1 MKALIIRDP
10 WIGLILAGRKTWELR
25 TSATKVRGR
34 IGLIRKGTGL
44 IMGVADLV
52 DSLPPLSADALATS
66 RDQHA
71 VPPEMDS
78 VALAAG
84 WLHPWVL
91 HNAQPLEGPVPAGQK
106 SGQVIWVSLAPEIEA
121 KIRAQL
127 PPEAESTARNDI
139 EPTAAGVIFKDRSA
153 LTALCGRHR
162 IRRLALFGS
171 TLKGT
176 ARPDSDIDLLVEFE
190 PGGEPGLLGLAQIEA
205 ELGALLDGNRRV
217 DLRTPND
224 LSQFFR
230 QDVVNSAAV
239 QYAA

>member
-10 WIGLILAGRKTWELR
+10 WIDLILDGRKTWELR
-25 TSATKVRGR
+25 TSPTKVRGR
-34 IGLIRKGTGL
+34 IGLIRQGTGL
-44 IMGVADLV
+44 IVGVADLV
-52 DSLPPLSADALATS
+52 DSLPRLDADTLATS
-66 RDQHA
+66 RDRHA
-71 VPPEMDS
+71 VPPEMDT
-78 VALAAG
+78 VALEAG

-91 HNAQPLEGPVPAGQK
+91 HNARPLEHPVVAGQK
-106 SGQVIWVSLAPEIEA
+106 SGQVIWVSLVPEIEA
-121 KIRAQL
+121 TIHAQF
-127 PPEAESTARNDI
+127 PPEASTVSNDI
-139 EPTAAGVIFKDRSA
+139 DPTTAEIIFKDRSA
-153 LTALCGRHR
+153 LAALCRRHR

-171 TLKGT
+171 TLKNT

-190 PGGEPGLLGLAQIEA
+190 PGGEPGLLGLARIEA

-224 LSQFFR
+224 LSRFFR

>member
-10 WIGLILAGRKTWELR
+10 WIDLILAGRKTWELR
-25 TSATKVRGR
+25 TSPTNVRGR

-44 IMGVADLV
+44 IVGVGDLV
-52 DSLPPLSADALATS
+52 DSLPRLDTDALAAS

-71 VPPEMDS
+71 VPPDMDH
-78 VALAAG
+78 VALDAG

-91 HNAQPLEGPVPAGQK
+91 HNARPLERPVPAGQK
-106 SGQVIWVSLAPEIEA
+106 SGQVIWVTLAPEVEA
-121 KIRAQL
+121 AIRAQL
-127 PPEAESTARNDI
+127 PPEAEATASNDI
-139 EPTAAGVIFKDRSA
+139 EPTATEVIFKDRSA
-153 LTALCGRHR
+153 LAALCRRHR

-190 PGGEPGLLGLAQIEA
+190 PGGEPGLLALARIEA
-205 ELGALLDGNRRV
+205 ELGALLDGNRRI

-224 LSQFFR
+224 LSRFFR
-230 QDVVNSAAV
+230 QDVINSASV

>member
-25 TSATKVRGR
+25 TAPTKVRGR

-44 IMGVADLV
+44 IVGIADLV
-52 DSLPPLSADALATS
+52 DSLPRLDGDALATS

-71 VPPEMDS
+71 VPPDMDR
-78 VALAAG
+78 VALDAG
-84 WLHPWVL
+84 WLYPWVL
-91 HNAQPLEGPVPAGQK
+91 HNAQPLERPVAAGQK
-106 SGQVIWVSLAPEIEA
+106 SGQVIWVSLASEVEA
-121 KIRAQL
+121 AIRAQL
-127 PPEAESTARNDI
+127 PAGVESTGNKAI
-139 EPTAAGVIFKDRSA
+139 EPTATEVIFKDRAA
-153 LTALCGRHR
+153 LAALCRRHR

-190 PGGEPGLLGLAQIEA
+190 SGGEPGLLALARIEA
-205 ELGALLDGNRRV
+205 ELGALLDANRRI

-224 LSQFFR
+224 LSRFFR
-230 QDVVNSAAV
+230 QDVINSASV